1 MSRKAFEK
9 SEVNTRVYKA
19 AQSSTTLTYFD
30 SLNMFMMMHV
40 LSLKHSEAKMVF
52 LKCRPSMRT
61 WELEEVFRSTS
72 AQDDQDVL
80 DMQLAWHLEL
90 ARYVGR
96 NRIHLRGIT
105 EGFARGNKR
114 HIGNHSVTHG
124 HES

>member
-1 MSRKAFEK
+1 M
-9 SEVNTRVYKA
+9 VMT
-19 AQSSTTLTYFD
+19 
-30 SLNMFMMMHV
+30 MHV
-40 LSLKHSEAKMVF
+40 LSLKNSDAKMVF

-80 DMQLAWHLEL
+80 DIQLAWHLEF

-105 EGFARGNKR
+105 EGYARGNKR
-114 HIGNHSVTHG
+114 HMGDSW
-124 HES
+124 S